1 MKKCINFLK
10 INLVFMLFISYSLE
24 SIAQSYLRIE
34 HPLVKGATTNSVYI
48 KAINIT
54 PYETKI
60 DFIACFTGY
69 YIYLSSPNNWDSM
82 YIKCNGVTYSLKKT
96 IGISQY
102 DNVTLC
108 EPGKVLEFSAVFSP
122 FLNGEKVEEFD
133 IIEGSN
139 GSWNFRGVSTDKHLA
154 SDLSLV
160 YERAY
165 WRGERNWEDYP
176 YKSEWNR
183 EPKRTQRKSEGKKK
197 LMKDPNFKID

>member
-1 MKKCINFLK
+1 MKKYINCLMLM
-10 INLVFMLFISYSLE
+10 IFMTCVSKSF
-24 SIAQSYLRIE
+24 AQNYLRIE

-48 KAINIT
+48 KAVNIT

-69 YIYLSSPNNWDSM
+69 YIYLSSPDQYDSM
-82 YIKCNGVTYSLKKT
+82 YIKCNGITYNLKKT

-102 DNVTLC
+102 DKVTMC

-122 FLNGEKVEEFD
+122 FLKGEKIKEFD
-133 IIEGSN
+133 IIEGSD
-139 GSWNFRGVSTDKHLA
+139 GSWNFRVVSTDKRLA

-165 WRGERNWEDYP
+165 WRGERNWDDYP
-176 YKSEWNR
+176 YKSEWNKVP
-183 EPKRTQRKSEGKKK
+183 ETSQRKSEKKKK
-197 LMKDPNFKID
+197 LKKDPNFKID

>member
-1 MKKCINFLK
+1 MKKYINCLM
-10 INLVFMLFISYSLE
+10 FMLFLTCMSE
-24 SIAQSYLRIE
+24 SFAQNYLRIE

-69 YIYLSSPNNWDSM
+69 YIYLSSPGQYDSM
-82 YIKCNGVTYSLKKT
+82 YIKCNGITYNLKKT
-96 IGISQY
+96 IGISQF
-102 DNVTLC
+102 DEVTMC

-122 FLNGEKVEEFD
+122 FLKGEKVEEFD
-133 IIEGSN
+133 IIEGSD
-139 GSWNFRGVSTDKHLA
+139 GSWNFRGVSTDKRLA

-165 WRGERNWEDYP
+165 WRGERNWDDYP

-183 EPKRTQRKSEGKKK
+183 VPKTSQRKSENKKK
-197 LMKDPNFKID
+197 LKKDPNFKID